1 MKQSILLVLCL
12 SMAALFSSATA
23 KTMNVQEDQIKDPEL
38 PACCTRSKTVT
49 TAVKCE
55 FDGFCQEYHPVAAAE
70 AVSRISSITD
80 LTFQINIAFK
90 KQVPVTDADLQKI
103 ADSLNSTSIKSL
115 TLIMGSLKKVT
126 GTGLATLAGLNTI
139 AQQTLES
146 LNIDFQ
152 LTRMT
157 DDSAKTIGSNLEK
170 FTKLNALSINVKN
183 IFHQPFSSN
192 GVAAMFSSISTLKGL
207 TDLSFYTA
215 GLNKAKAVDT
225 ADLNAIA
232 KDLDVLRPQLTKFT
246 YEFSGSNIT
255 YANAKEMLTSI
266 AGLDKVS
273 TMTLVLNGNKLNDNV
288 MIDISTLLTSS
299 KSLKVLNTNLAN
311 NELTSKGLDV
321 AVSHLNPANYQG
333 KWILNLENQGDD
345 VKNIDPSQYASALA
359 CLKNKN
365 ILAGDI
371 LVKETNNDMHDFT
384 KVTDY
389 SVSVD
394 TKLCPNGG
402 LKLQTHITGGPE
414 NTYTHVCVACSKK
427 FQKISNLR
435 H

>member
-1 MKQSILLVLCL
+1 MKQSILLLLCL
-12 SMAALFSSATA
+12 SMAALYSSTTA
-23 KTMNVQEDQIKDPEL
+23 ETMNLQEDQLKDPFL
-38 PACCTRSKTVT
+38 PSCCTRSKTVT

-55 FDGFCQEYHPVAAAE
+55 FDRFCQDYHPVATAE

-80 LTFQINIAFK
+80 LTFQISIASK
-90 KQVPVTDADLQKI
+90 KQGPVTDADLQKI

-126 GTGLATLAGLNTI
+126 GTGLATLAGLNAI

-146 LNIDFQ
+146 LNVDFQ
-152 LTRMT
+152 ITRMT

-183 IFHQPFSSN
+183 IFHQPFTSN
-192 GVAAMFSSISTLKGL
+192 GVAAIFSGISTLKGL

-225 ADLNAIA
+225 ADLNSIA

-255 YANAKEMLTSI
+255 YADAKEMLTSI
-266 AGLDKVS
+266 AGLYNVS
-273 TMTLVLNGNKLNDNV
+273 TMTLVLNDNKLNDNT
-288 MIDISTLLTSS
+288 MIEIGGLFAVS
-299 KSLKVLNTNLAN
+299 KFTKLKVLNTNFADN
-311 NELTSKGLDV
+311 DLTSKGLLL
-321 AVSHLNPANYQG
+321 AVSLLNAANYQG
-333 KWILNLENQGDD
+333 KWILNLANQGDD
-345 VKNIDPSQYASALA
+345 VKNIDPSQYASVLA
-359 CLKNKN
+359 CVKNKN

-371 LVKETNNDMHDFT
+371 LVKETSIYMQRFN

-402 LKLQTHITGGPE
+402 LKLQTHITGGPF
-414 NTYTHVCVACSKK
+414 NTYSHVCRACSK
-427 FQKISNLR
+427 
-435 H
+435 